1 LSNGAVCGGGGA
13 RRISFREPIGKTLT
27 LTYLLFKK
35 WFVNSQRIYAN
46 YHLYKIP
53 YMFVGS
59 VATFNSIREG
69 CFGGDEFWLSCDSRS
84 HKWAK
89 VIIANILA
97 RSRKRNLTIYY
108 TTQLLSSVDPRVR
121 KITDFVA
128 YPMLNTSE
136 TICKLI
142 IFRGGKLTPANYMRT
157 IYFETKPVFSMFDTN
172 EEVIPWPEKETES
185 TYPEDGKWIF
195 QESQFSDMLIF
206 DSWQEA
212 DKYAREFW
220 KGKRVI
226 V

>member
-1 LSNGAVCGGGGA
+1 MVLFAVVGELGA
-13 RRISFREPIGKTLT
+13 GKTLT

-35 WFVNSQRIYAN
+35 WFVNKQKIYTN

-59 VATFNSIREG
+59 VHTFDNIREG
-69 CFGGDEFWLSCDSRS
+69 CFGGDELWLNLDSRS

-89 VIIANILA
+89 VMIANILS

-108 TTQLLSSVDPRVR
+108 TTQLLTSIDPRVR

-128 YPMLNTSE
+128 YPILNVQE
-136 TICKLI
+136 TVCKVV

-157 IYFETKPVFSMFDTN
+157 IYFETKQVFPLFDTN
-172 EEVIPWPEKETES
+172 EEIIPWSENEMES

-195 QESQFSDMLIF
+195 QESPDSEMLTF
-206 DSWQEA
+206 KSWEQANE
-212 DKYAREFW
+212 YAKDYW
-220 KGKRVI
+220 KGKKV
-226 V
+226 VV

>member
-1 LSNGAVCGGGGA
+1 MVLFAVVGELGA
-13 RRISFREPIGKTLT
+13 GKTLT

-35 WFVNSQRIYAN
+35 WFVNKQKIYTN

-59 VATFNSIREG
+59 VHTFDNIREG
-69 CFGGDEFWLSCDSRS
+69 CFGGDELWLNLDSRS

-89 VIIANILA
+89 VMIANILS

-108 TTQLLSSVDPRVR
+108 TTQLLTSIDPRVR

-128 YPMLNTSE
+128 YPILNVQE
-136 TICKLI
+136 TVCKVV

-157 IYFETKPVFSMFDTN
+157 IYFETKQVFPLFDTN
-172 EEVIPWPEKETES
+172 EEIIPWSEDEMES

-195 QESQFSDMLIF
+195 QESPDSEMLVF
-206 DSWQEA
+206 KSWEQA
-212 DKYAREFW
+212 DEYAKRYW
-220 KGKRVI
+220 KGKKV
-226 V
+226 VV